1 MEGLSAVAWHR
12 PALGHRNRVA
22 LFPPRRPLA
31 CYPSTTMLQRFG
43 KASLIVSSPGIQ
55 RYRDYQVLE
64 RIPLLLLVIPF
75 LHRFFNMTE
84 FA

>member
-1 MEGLSAVAWHR
+1 
-12 PALGHRNRVA
+12 
-22 LFPPRRPLA
+22 
-31 CYPSTTMLQRFG
+31 MLQRFG